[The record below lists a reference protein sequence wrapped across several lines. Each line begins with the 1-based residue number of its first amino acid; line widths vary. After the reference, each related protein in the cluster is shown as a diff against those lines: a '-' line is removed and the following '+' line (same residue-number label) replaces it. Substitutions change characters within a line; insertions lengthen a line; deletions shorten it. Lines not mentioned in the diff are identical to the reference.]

1 MSLLQALILSA
12 LQGFTELF
20 PLSSLGIQA
29 IVPHLLH
36 WAVNTAAPEFLPFV
50 VALHMGTALALI
62 VYFRRDWALLVDG
75 FFRSLNT
82 GLRQV
87 NRDPAQK
94 TVWLLIVATIPAG
107 LAGILLKHHV
117 ARLLGSPLVAS
128 LLLIANGVLMILG
141 DRLIRHRKDQIHR
154 TTYAQAFGVG
164 LAQMFALLPG
174 LSRSGLTMV
183 GGLTVGL
190 SYQTAARLSFLM
202 ATPIILAAG
211 LVELPKLHGH
221 GGLLAPS
228 ILGFAVAVVVAYL
241 SVRYLMRYFERHR
254 LMPFG
259 WASVALGV
267 IFTALLATRL

>member
-1 MSLLQALILSA
+1 MNFVQAVILSA
-12 LQGFTELF
+12 LQGFTELV

-29 IVPHLLH
+29 IVPHLMH
-36 WAVNTAAPEFLPFV
+36 WSIDTASPEFLPFV

-62 VYFRRDWALLVDG
+62 VYFRRDWAELVDG
-75 FFRSLNT
+75 FFRSLNS
-82 GLRQV
+82 GLRHV
-87 NRDPAQK
+87 NQDPAQK

-107 LAGILLKHHV
+107 LVGLLLKHRV
-117 ARLLGSPLVAS
+117 AALLGSPLLSS
-128 LLLIANGVLMILG
+128 LLLIANGLIMIFG

-154 TTYAQAFGVG
+154 TSYAQGLGVG
-164 LAQMFALLPG
+164 VAQIFALLPG

-211 LVELPKLHGH
+211 LVELPKLHGD
-221 GGLLAPS
+221 GGLLGPS
-228 ILGFAVAVVVAYL
+228 IVGFAVAGTVAYL
-241 SVRYLMRYFERHR
+241 SVRYLMRYFARHR

-259 WASVALGV
+259 WASVVLGV
-267 IFTALLATRL
+267 VCTVLLMARF